1 MYEKY
6 YSQKLHEVYN
16 GKIVNDV
23 QVEEFETEDKHIVKG
38 IKNNKPFMFVL
49 RNADTSK
56 ISDTIQTLLSHE
68 EKTNKT
74 VKRKSKTNKT
84 DKRKSKTNKT
94 VKRKSKTNKTKKTDK
109 RKSKTNKPKKNR
121 QPKE

>member
-49 RNADTSK
+49 RNADASK

-74 VKRKSKTNKT
+74 VKRT
-84 DKRKSKTNKT
+84 SKTNKT

-109 RKSKTNKPKKNR
+109 RKSKTNKPKKTDNR
-121 QPKE
+121 KNKN

>member
-74 VKRKSKTNKT
+74 VKRT
-84 DKRKSKTNKT
+84 SKTNKT

-109 RKSKTNKPKKNR
+109 RKSKTNKPKKTDNR
-121 QPKE
+121 KNKN

>member
-49 RNADTSK
+49 RNADASK
-56 ISDTIQTLLSHE
+56 ISDTIQTLLSRE

-74 VKRKSKTNKT
+74 DNRKSKTNKTNKT
-84 DKRKSKTNKT
+84 DKRKSK
-94 VKRKSKTNKTKKTDK
+94 RKNKTKKTDK
-109 RKSKTNKPKKNR
+109 RKNKN
-121 QPKE
+121 

>member
-49 RNADTSK
+49 RNADASK

-74 VKRKSKTNKT
+74 VKRTSKTNKTNKT

-94 VKRKSKTNKTKKTDK
+94 KKTDN
-109 RKSKTNKPKKNR
+109 RKSKTNKPKKTDNR
-121 QPKE
+121 KNKT

>member
-49 RNADTSK
+49 RNADASK

-84 DKRKSKTNKT
+84 N
-94 VKRKSKTNKTKKTDK
+94 KTDK
-109 RKSKTNKPKKNR
+109 RKSKTNKTNKTDKRKSKRKNKTKKTDKRKN
-121 QPKE
+121 KN

>member
-49 RNADTSK
+49 RNADASK

-84 DKRKSKTNKT
+84 NKTDNRKSK
-94 VKRKSKTNKTKKTDK
+94 RKNKTKKTDN
-109 RKSKTNKPKKNR
+109 RKNKN
-121 QPKE
+121 